1 MASNTEIFAARL
13 TKLNQSMRLL
23 GGHSRLLL
31 MNPNRDKLIADVMT
45 NAAAL
50 LEVGQAHS
58 GKSELA
64 KAALSAAPKEDAAK
78 QAKESG
84 SLLSAGPSVSVADGT
99 VTDTVKIDA
108 VETNAVQVGFSVPAL
123 TLTLPEDVLN
133 LPLMADVVLRNPD
146 EQRVTFKSSDES
158 VLQFPT
164 ASELKPMI
172 RGFGDVVVTATLHK
186 KGDIAGSKHELAISL
201 IREVAQDAG
210 ALADDVE
217 LAPEGSEPIGFL
229 LPEPDYDLELTLGT
243 DAFIDAPYELPIQVA
258 NPANAEIE
266 FESSDDSVFE
276 VDAKTGALLPKGEG
290 DAMLVV
296 HVGDVKDELFVSIKA

>member
-1 MASNTEIFAARL
+1 MANHTETFAAKL
-13 TKLNQSMRLL
+13 TKLGQSMRLL

-31 MNPNRDKLIADVMT
+31 MNPNRDKLIANVMADAT
-45 NAAAL
+45 AL
-50 LEVGQAHS
+50 LEAGQAHS
-58 GKSELA
+58 AA
-64 KAALSAAPKEDAAK
+64 KATLNAAPEKAGAK
-78 QAKESG
+78 QMKDAGHPDSP
-84 SLLSAGPSVSVADGT
+84 LFILSSEVSSAD
-99 VTDTVKIDA
+99 DTV
-108 VETNAVQVGFSVPAL
+108 ETKAVQPGFSVPTL

-133 LPLMADVVLRNPD
+133 HPLTMDVTLHNPD

-172 RGFGDVVVTATLHK
+172 RGFGDAVVTATLHK

-201 IREVAQDAG
+201 IRETAQDAG
-210 ALADDVE
+210 ALADNVE

-258 NPANAEIE
+258 NPAGVEIE
-266 FESSDDSVFE
+266 FESSDDTVFE
-276 VDAKTGALLPKGEG
+276 VDTKTGALLPKGEG
-290 DAMLVV
+290 DAMLMV

>member
-1 MASNTEIFAARL
+1 MANQAETFAAKL

-31 MNPNRDKLIADVMT
+31 MNPNRDKLIASVMSD
-45 NAAAL
+45 AAAL
-50 LEVGQAHS
+50 LEAGQAHS

-64 KAALSAAPKEDAAK
+64 KVALSAAPKEDAAK
-78 QAKESG
+78 QAKESD
-84 SLLSAGPSVSVADGT
+84 SLLSAGTSVGVADGT
-99 VTDTVKIDA
+99 VTDTVKIEA

-133 LPLMADVVLRNPD
+133 HPLTMDVVLRNPD

-158 VLQFPT
+158 VLQFPI

-172 RGFGDVVVTATLHK
+172 RGFGDVNVIATLHK

-201 IREVAQDAG
+201 IREAVQDAG

-258 NPANAEIE
+258 NPVNAEIE

-276 VDAKTGALLPKGEG
+276 VDTKTGALLPKGEG
-290 DAMLVV
+290 DAMLMV
-296 HVGDVKDELFVSIKA
+296 HVGEVKDELFVSIKA

>member
-1 MASNTEIFAARL
+1 MANHAETFATKL

-31 MNPNRDKLIADVMT
+31 MNPNRDKLIANVLAD
-45 NAAAL
+45 AAEL
-50 LEVGQAHS
+50 LEAGKAHS
-58 GKSELA
+58 GKMDMA
-64 KAALSAAPKEDAAK
+64 KAALNAAPKEDRAL
-78 QAKESG
+78 QVQESG
-84 SLLSAGPSVSVADGT
+84 HSDSPLLSSATADGP
-99 VTDTVKIDA
+99 
-108 VETNAVQVGFSVPAL
+108 VETKDVQLGFSVPAL

-133 LPLMADVVLRNPD
+133 HPLTMDVVLHNPD

-186 KGDIAGSKHELAISL
+186 KGDVAGSKHELAISL
-201 IREVAQDAG
+201 IRETLQESNELPSDT
-210 ALADDVE
+210 E

-229 LPEPDYDLELTLGT
+229 LPDPDYDLELTLGT

-258 NPANAEIE
+258 NPTDATIE
-266 FESSDDSVFE
+266 FESSDESVFE
-276 VDAKTGALLPKGEG
+276 VDAKTGTLLPKGEG
-290 DAMLVV
+290 DAMLMA
-296 HVGDVKDELFVSIKA
+296 HIGDVKDELFVSIKA

>member
-1 MASNTEIFAARL
+1 MANHAETFAAKL

-31 MNPNRDKLIADVMT
+31 MNPNRDKLIANVLAD
-45 NAAAL
+45 AAEL
-50 LEVGQAHS
+50 LEAGKAHS
-58 GKSELA
+58 GKIDMA
-64 KAALSAAPKEDAAK
+64 KAALNAAPKEDNAK
-78 QAKESG
+78 QVQESG
-84 SLLSAGPSVSVADGT
+84 HSDSPLLSAATADGP
-99 VTDTVKIDA
+99 
-108 VETNAVQVGFSVPAL
+108 VETKDAQLGFSVPAL

-133 LPLMADVVLRNPD
+133 HPLTMDVVLHNPD

-201 IREVAQDAG
+201 IRETLQDSNE
-210 ALADDVE
+210 LPSDTE
-217 LAPEGSEPIGFL
+217 LAPEGSEPIGFV
-229 LPEPDYDLELTLGT
+229 LPDPDYDLELTLGT

-258 NPANAEIE
+258 NPTDVTIE
-266 FESSDDSVFE
+266 FESSDESVFE

-290 DAMLVV
+290 DAMLMA
-296 HVGDVKDELFVSIKA
+296 HIGDVKDELFVSIKA

>member
-1 MASNTEIFAARL
+1 MANQTETFAAKL

-31 MNPNRDKLIADVMT
+31 MNPNRDKLIANVMAD
-45 NAAAL
+45 AAAL
-50 LEVGQAHS
+50 LEAGQAHS

-64 KAALSAAPKEDAAK
+64 KAALKATPKEEAAK
-78 QAKESG
+78 QVKES
-84 SLLSAGPSVSVADGT
+84 LSAGTSMGVIDGT
-99 VTDTVKIDA
+99 VTDTVEADTA
-108 VETNAVQVGFSVPAL
+108 ETKAVQRGFSVPAL

-133 LPLMADVVLRNPD
+133 HPLTMDVVLRNPD

-201 IREVAQDAG
+201 IREAVQDDSGLLAG
-210 ALADDVE
+210 VE

-258 NPANAEIE
+258 NPVDAEIE

>member
-1 MASNTEIFAARL
+1 MASNTETFAAKL

-31 MNPNRDKLIADVMT
+31 MNPNRDKLIANVMAD
-45 NAAAL
+45 AAAL
-50 LEVGQAHS
+50 LEAGQAHS
-58 GKSELA
+58 GKIDMA
-64 KAALSAAPKEDAAK
+64 KAALNAAPKGDAK
-78 QAKESG
+78 QVKES
-84 SLLSAGPSVSVADGT
+84 LSAGTSVGVADSAAT
-99 VTDTVKIDA
+99 ATTDTVEA
-108 VETNAVQVGFSVPAL
+108 QAVQLGFSVPAL

-133 LPLMADVVLRNPD
+133 HPLTLDATLHNPD
-146 EQRVTFKSSDES
+146 EQRVTFKSSEES

-164 ASELKPMI
+164 ASEFKPMI
-172 RGFGDVVVTATLHK
+172 RGFGDVIVTATLHK

-201 IREVAQDAG
+201 IREAAQDTG

-229 LPEPDYDLELTLGT
+229 LPDPDYDLELTLGT

-258 NPANAEIE
+258 NPADAEIE
-266 FESSDDSVFE
+266 FESSDDTVFE

-290 DAMLVV
+290 DAMLMV
-296 HVGDVKDELFVSIKA
+296 HVGEVKDELFVSIKA

>member
-1 MASNTEIFAARL
+1 MANQTETFAAKL

-31 MNPNRDKLIADVMT
+31 MNPNRDKLIASVMSD
-45 NAAAL
+45 AAAL
-50 LEVGQAHS
+50 LEAGQAHS

-64 KAALSAAPKEDAAK
+64 KVALSAAPKEEAAK

-84 SLLSAGPSVSVADGT
+84 SLLNAGTSVGVADGT
-99 VTDTVKIDA
+99 VTDTV
-108 VETNAVQVGFSVPAL
+108 ETQTVQLGFSVPAL

-133 LPLMADVVLRNPD
+133 NSLTMDVTLHNPD

-164 ASELKPMI
+164 ASELKPVI
-172 RGFGDVVVTATLHK
+172 RGFGDVIVTATLHK

-201 IREVAQDAG
+201 IREVVQDTG

-258 NPANAEIE
+258 NPADAEIE

-290 DAMLVV
+290 DAMLMV

>member
-1 MASNTEIFAARL
+1 MANQTETFAAKL

-31 MNPNRDKLIADVMT
+31 MNPNRDKLIANVMAD
-45 NAAAL
+45 AAAL
-50 LEVGQAHS
+50 LEAGQAHS

-64 KAALSAAPKEDAAK
+64 KAALKATPKEEAAK
-78 QAKESG
+78 QVKES
-84 SLLSAGPSVSVADGT
+84 LSAGTSMGVIDGT
-99 VTDTVKIDA
+99 VTDTVEADTA
-108 VETNAVQVGFSVPAL
+108 ETKAVQCGFSVPAL

-133 LPLMADVVLRNPD
+133 HPLTMDVVLRNPD

-186 KGDIAGSKHELAISL
+186 KGDIAGSKHELSISL
-201 IREVAQDAG
+201 IREVAQNAG

-258 NPANAEIE
+258 NPADAEIE

-290 DAMLVV
+290 DAMLMV

>member
-1 MASNTEIFAARL
+1 MANHAETFAAKL

-31 MNPNRDKLIADVMT
+31 MNPNRDKLIANVLAD
-45 NAAAL
+45 AAEL
-50 LEVGQAHS
+50 LEAGKAHS
-58 GKSELA
+58 GKIDMA
-64 KAALSAAPKEDAAK
+64 KAALNAAPKEDSAK
-78 QAKESG
+78 QVQESG
-84 SLLSAGPSVSVADGT
+84 HSDLPLLSAATADGS
-99 VTDTVKIDA
+99 
-108 VETNAVQVGFSVPAL
+108 VETKDVQLGFSVPAL

-133 LPLMADVVLRNPD
+133 HPLTMDVVLHNPD

-186 KGDIAGSKHELAISL
+186 KGDIAGSKHELSISL
-201 IREVAQDAG
+201 IRETLQESNELSDT
-210 ALADDVE
+210 E

-229 LPEPDYDLELTLGT
+229 LPDPDYDLELTLGT

-258 NPANAEIE
+258 NPTDATIE
-266 FESSDDSVFE
+266 FESSDESVFE
-276 VDAKTGALLPKGEG
+276 VDAKTGTLLPKGEG
-290 DAMLVV
+290 DAMLVA
-296 HVGDVKDELFVSIKA
+296 HIGDVKDELFVSIKA

>member
-1 MASNTEIFAARL
+1 MANQTETFAAKL

-31 MNPNRDKLIADVMT
+31 MNPNRDKLIANVMAD
-45 NAAAL
+45 AAAL
-50 LEVGQAHS
+50 LEAGQAHS

-64 KAALSAAPKEDAAK
+64 KAALKATPKEEAAK
-78 QAKESG
+78 QVKES
-84 SLLSAGPSVSVADGT
+84 LSAGTSVGVADSA
-99 VTDTVKIDA
+99 VADTADA
-108 VETNAVQVGFSVPAL
+108 VETQTVQLGFSVPAL

-133 LPLMADVVLRNPD
+133 HPLTMDVVLHNPD

-201 IREVAQDAG
+201 IREAAQDAG

-258 NPANAEIE
+258 NPADAEVE

>member
-1 MASNTEIFAARL
+1 MANQTETFAAKL

-31 MNPNRDKLIADVMT
+31 MNPNRDKLIANVMAD
-45 NAAAL
+45 AAAL
-50 LEVGQAHS
+50 LEAGQAHS

-64 KAALSAAPKEDAAK
+64 KAALKATPKEEAAK
-78 QAKESG
+78 QVKES
-84 SLLSAGPSVSVADGT
+84 LSAGTSMGVIDGT
-99 VTDTVKIDA
+99 VTDTVEADTA
-108 VETNAVQVGFSVPAL
+108 ETKAVQCGFSVPAL

-133 LPLMADVVLRNPD
+133 HPLTMDVVLRNPD

-201 IREVAQDAG
+201 IREAVQDDSGLLAG
-210 ALADDVE
+210 VE

-258 NPANAEIE
+258 NPVDAEIE

>member
-1 MASNTEIFAARL
+1 MASNTETFAAKL

-31 MNPNRDKLIADVMT
+31 MNPNRDKLIANVMAD
-45 NAAAL
+45 AAAL
-50 LEVGQAHS
+50 LEAGQVHS
-58 GKSELA
+58 GKVDMA
-64 KAALSAAPKEDAAK
+64 KAALKAAPKEDAAK
-78 QAKESG
+78 QVKES
-84 SLLSAGPSVSVADGT
+84 LSAGASMGVVDGA
-99 VTDTVKIDA
+99 VTDTVEADTA
-108 VETNAVQVGFSVPAL
+108 ETQAVQLGFSVPAL

-133 LPLMADVVLRNPD
+133 HPLTMDVVLRNPD

-158 VLQFPT
+158 VLQFPA

-201 IREVAQDAG
+201 IREAVQDVG

-217 LAPEGSEPIGFL
+217 LDPEGSEPIGFL

-258 NPANAEIE
+258 NPADAEIE

-276 VDAKTGALLPKGEG
+276 VDAKTGSLLPKGEG
-290 DAMLVV
+290 DAMLMV
-296 HVGDVKDELFVSIKA
+296 HVGDVKDELFVTIKA

>member
-1 MASNTEIFAARL
+1 MANQTETFAAKL

-31 MNPNRDKLIADVMT
+31 MNPNRDKLIANVMAD
-45 NAAAL
+45 AAAL
-50 LEVGQAHS
+50 LEAGQAHS

-64 KAALSAAPKEDAAK
+64 KAALKATAAK
-78 QAKESG
+78 QVKES
-84 SLLSAGPSVSVADGT
+84 LSAGTSMGVVDGT
-99 VTDTVKIDA
+99 VTDTVEADTA
-108 VETNAVQVGFSVPAL
+108 ETKAVQRGFSVPAL

-133 LPLMADVVLRNPD
+133 HPLTMDVVLRNPD

-201 IREVAQDAG
+201 IREAVQDVG

-258 NPANAEIE
+258 NPADAEIE

>member
-1 MASNTEIFAARL
+1 MANQTETFAAKL

-31 MNPNRDKLIADVMT
+31 MNPNRDKLIANVMAD
-45 NAAAL
+45 AAAL
-50 LEVGQAHS
+50 LEAGQAHS

-64 KAALSAAPKEDAAK
+64 KAALKATPKEEAAK
-78 QAKESG
+78 QVKES
-84 SLLSAGPSVSVADGT
+84 LSAGTSMGVVDGT
-99 VTDTVKIDA
+99 VTDTVEADTA
-108 VETNAVQVGFSVPAL
+108 ETKAVQRGFSVPAL

-133 LPLMADVVLRNPD
+133 HPLTMDVVLRNPD

-201 IREVAQDAG
+201 IREAVQDVG

-258 NPANAEIE
+258 NPADAEIE

>member
-1 MASNTEIFAARL
+1 MANQTETFAAKL

-31 MNPNRDKLIADVMT
+31 MNPNRDKLIANVMAD
-45 NAAAL
+45 AAAL
-50 LEVGQAHS
+50 LEAGQAHS

-64 KAALSAAPKEDAAK
+64 KAALKATPKEEAAK
-78 QAKESG
+78 QVKES
-84 SLLSAGPSVSVADGT
+84 LSAGISMGVIDGT
-99 VTDTVKIDA
+99 VTDTVEADTA
-108 VETNAVQVGFSVPAL
+108 ETKAVQCGFSVPAL

-133 LPLMADVVLRNPD
+133 HPLTMDVVLRNPD

-201 IREVAQDAG
+201 IREAVQDDSGLLAG
-210 ALADDVE
+210 VE

-258 NPANAEIE
+258 NPVDAEIE

>member
-1 MASNTEIFAARL
+1 MANQTETFAAKL

-31 MNPNRDKLIADVMT
+31 MNPNRDKLIANVMAD
-45 NAAAL
+45 AAAL
-50 LEVGQAHS
+50 LEAGQVHS
-58 GKSELA
+58 GKVDMA
-64 KAALSAAPKEDAAK
+64 KAALKAAPKEDAAK
-78 QAKESG
+78 QVKES
-84 SLLSAGPSVSVADGT
+84 LSAGASMGVVDGA
-99 VTDTVKIDA
+99 VTDTVEADTA
-108 VETNAVQVGFSVPAL
+108 ETQAVQLGFSVPAL

-133 LPLMADVVLRNPD
+133 HPLTMDVVLRNPD

-201 IREVAQDAG
+201 IREAVQDVG

-258 NPANAEIE
+258 NPADAEIE